1 MIVAYVIISH
11 EIFDI
16 NGLISKFIFLNYLSE
31 LQKKTS
37 LKT

>member
-16 NGLISKFIFLNYLSE
+16 NGLMSKFIFLIICLNY
-31 LQKKTS
+31 KK
-37 LKT
+37 KH